1 MSLLEIDI
9 LMICISSSPIYEHG
23 MTSAFME
30 LIFLTSINISSLE
43 GRGLAQFSLDIVL
56 GI

>member
-9 LMICISSSPIYEHG
+9 LMICISSSPIYERG

-30 LIFLTSINISSLE
+30 LIFLTSISISNLG